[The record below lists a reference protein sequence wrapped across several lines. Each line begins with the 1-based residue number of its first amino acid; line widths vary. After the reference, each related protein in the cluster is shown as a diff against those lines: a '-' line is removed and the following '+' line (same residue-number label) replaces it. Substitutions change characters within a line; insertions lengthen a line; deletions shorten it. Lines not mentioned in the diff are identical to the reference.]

1 MAIMA
6 AALRE
11 FSTPGVVHEL
21 MAEIL
26 RLREEMQRLRN
37 AHAAELQRVRDA
49 NAATRDI
56 LLDANIA
63 QRHTQVA
70 ELQRLRDA
78 HAADVH
84 ALRIASGERIVEPR
98 YYSRVGDPDATPP
111 RDESSEE
118 DAY

>member
-6 AALRE
+6 ADLRE
-11 FSTPGVVHEL
+11 FSTPGVVHEQA
-21 MAEIL
+21 AEIL

-63 QRHTQVA
+63 QRDTHAA

-78 HAADVH
+78 HAAEAQRV
-84 ALRIASGERIVEPR
+84 RSSSGERFVEPR

-111 RDESSEE
+111 RDESGDE